1 MALHEQLL
9 GFPPP
14 VEMRKIG
21 LSIWASRLDADRF
34 SATILGIGL
43 VRE

>member
-1 MALHEQLL
+1 VTLPAML

-14 VEMRKIG
+14 VRLPKVG
-21 LSIWASRLDADRF
+21 LAVLASRLDADRF

-43 VRE
+43 VRD